1 MNLKE
6 EIRYECIVESEEKD
20 ERNSPTLTLN
30 FGNGCIRY
38 KKSVEQKI
46 LSILPIVRSE
56 AVFTPLN
63 MYVFDFCLPTCSIN
77 VIPI

>member
-20 ERNSPTLTLN
+20 ERNLPTLTFN
-30 FGNGCIRY
+30 SGNGCIKY
-38 KKSVEQKI
+38 KKS
-46 LSILPIVRSE
+46 LSNKKSCQTTNCSE
-56 AVFTPLN
+56 AVFTLLN